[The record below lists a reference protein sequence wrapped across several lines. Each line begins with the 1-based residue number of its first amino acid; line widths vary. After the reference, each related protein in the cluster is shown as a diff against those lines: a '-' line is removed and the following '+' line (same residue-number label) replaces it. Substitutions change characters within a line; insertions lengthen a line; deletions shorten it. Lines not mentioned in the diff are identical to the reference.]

1 MVVKRG
7 AQIVPVRRSILPN
20 GQSCKWTPCKHY
32 PNCFDGDMCERAH
45 GDKELDYWK
54 GKLGIVCIGS
64 TIRMLLSLHMK
75 YIPMKHFVGMHHKIN
90 LTVNK
95 KCSKGLRS
103 YVRTF

>member
-20 GQSCKWTPCKHY
+20 GQSCKLTLCKRY

-54 GKLGIVCIGS
+54 GKLGIVYIGS
-64 TIRMLLSLHMK
+64 TIRMFLSLYMK
-75 YIPMKHFVGMHHKIN
+75 YIPMHE
-90 LTVNK
+90 
-95 KCSKGLRS
+95 
-103 YVRTF
+103 